1 MIGIEAMRRKFV
13 WRTLLV
19 VSLCLVLSVVASE
32 TSMNLN
38 NVVKY
43 YGKRVRRPANHK
55 LVDSLLCLVPV
66 VLAWLV
72 YVLIGVATTRA

>member
-1 MIGIEAMRRKFV
+1 M
-13 WRTLLV
+13 
-19 VSLCLVLSVVASE
+19 VLSLIYEMSIRHRRVSGLSKISSTGLCRSE
-32 TSMNLN
+32 R
-38 NVVKY
+38 
-43 YGKRVRRPANHK
+43 RVRRPANHK